1 MLLYVIPNAVRNL
14 KEDEVGTLSSLSLEM
29 TGWLTLS
36 SCPPVLLS
44 SCPPVLLSSCPPNSP
59 PSHSPTRRRTTGL
72 VYGRMRG
79 SATIPQR

>member
-44 SCPPVLLSSCPPNSP
+44 SCPPVLLS
-59 PSHSPTRRRTTGL
+59 T
-72 VYGRMRG
+72 
-79 SATIPQR
+79 Q

>member
-44 SCPPVLLSSCPPNSP
+44 SCPPNSP